1 MTSLS
6 RVVALARVGTVASFL
21 ASPRLLPL
29 ARARALSTAAA
40 SLSHASALELPG
52 RSVSFIKR
60 NGEPTAFAGGSLQD
74 DEGRP
79 DVIESLT
86 DDQIQSLLA
95 KLQHTAAGLTPS
107 EVDRVEVVEQASKS
121 VAFIQTSIQQTASPF
136 SSQVN
141 EYPVGA
147 GSGFVWDH
155 DGHVITNYHVVAGG
169 PSRGA
174 RQGQVPR
181 KVMVKLQGC
190 DAQVEAK
197 VIGFEA
203 DKDLAVLKV
212 DPSELQLEPLQ
223 IGASSVL
230 RVGQDVLAIGNPFGL
245 DFTLTTGVV
254 SALGREIQGFGGRP
268 IKDCLQTDAAINPG
282 NSGGPLLDSRG
293 RLIGVNTMIYAPS
306 GLGANVGIGFAIPVD
321 TVRRVVNQIIAFGQ
335 NARPSLGLGVL
346 PYQDRERSA
355 RSLGRALH
363 GAIVAEVVKG
373 SPAEELK
380 LAPTRAQFTGILLG
394 DMITEVNGQSIKTNE
409 DLLCAV
415 EESEPDQPIK
425 VTVMRNCDPSRV
437 EELVVTPVQRKS
449 LRF

>member
-86 DDQIQSLLA
+86 DDQIQALLA
-95 KLQHTAAGLTPS
+95 KLQHTAVGLTPS
-107 EVDRVEVVEQASKS
+107 EVDRVEVFERASKS
-121 VAFIQTSIQQTASPF
+121 VAFIQTSIQQSVSPF
-136 SSQVN
+136 SSRVN
-141 EYPVGA
+141 EYPLGA
-147 GSGFVWDH
+147 GSGFVWD
-155 DGHVITNYHVVAGG
+155 DQGHVITNYHVIAGG
-169 PSRGA
+169 ALGRNT
-174 RQGQVPR
+174 RQLPR

-190 DAQVEAK
+190 DVQVEAK

-203 DKDLAVLKV
+203 DKDLAVLKII
-212 DPSELQLEPLQ
+212 DPSQLQQLKPVDIGSSATLQ
-223 IGASSVL
+223 
-230 RVGQDVLAIGNPFGL
+230 VGQDVLAIGNPFGL
-245 DFTLTTGVV
+245 DFTLTSGIV

-293 RLIGVNTMIYAPS
+293 RLIGVNTMIYAPN
-306 GLGANVGIGFAIPVD
+306 GVGANVGIGFAIPVD
-321 TVRRVVNQIIAFGQ
+321 TVRRVVNQIILFGQ
-335 NARPSLGLGVL
+335 NARPSLGISVM
-346 PYQDRERSA
+346 PDADRVRYS
-355 RSLGRALH
+355 RSLGRKLE
-363 GAIVAEVVKG
+363 GAIIANVVKG
-373 SPAEELK
+373 SPAEALK
-380 LAPTRAQFTGILLG
+380 LSP
-394 DMITEVNGQSIKTNE
+394 
-409 DLLCAV
+409 
-415 EESEPDQPIK
+415 
-425 VTVMRNCDPSRV
+425 
-437 EELVVTPVQRKS
+437 
-449 LRF
+449 